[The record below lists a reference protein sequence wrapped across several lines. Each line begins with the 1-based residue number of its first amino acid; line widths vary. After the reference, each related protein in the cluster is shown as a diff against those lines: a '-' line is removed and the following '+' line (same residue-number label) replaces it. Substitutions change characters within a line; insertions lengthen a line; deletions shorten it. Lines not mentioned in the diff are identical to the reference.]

1 MGCRNS
7 SRSGGKGLGATE
19 ERLRCRSVCFTR
31 RAMPSPRWLYRSR
44 ELNAAPVEAILGQG
58 LIICDDSCP
67 LIFAHEYSARG
78 AFHDTCKVAI
88 FPCSHHTTAGRPGG
102 DDARRMATTVLTA
115 AAANQPPFL
124 RRYAASAVRA
134 APPGQP
140 QPASPTKDDQT
151 WVRRSAVQPRMLLQR
166 SRGNRRPRL
175 WKGRWT
181 RCGREQVRN
190 AVHYRARP
198 IGCQDGAQ
206 LGPVLTCDRNTHD

>member
-1 MGCRNS
+1 M
-7 SRSGGKGLGATE
+7 THV
-19 ERLRCRSVCFTR
+19 RLQFSPAVTIR
-31 RAMPSPRWLYRSR
+31 R
-44 ELNAAPVEAILGQG
+44 
-58 LIICDDSCP
+58 
-67 LIFAHEYSARG
+67 RG
-78 AFHDTCKVAI
+78 D
-88 FPCSHHTTAGRPGG
+88 RG

-206 LGPVLTCDRNTHD
+206 LVPCSRVIGIPTTEEYEAARANPPPPEERRLVLGLSCALLMTIASRASNTMVRDRCSPLCPRC